1 MSEVLNLLQR
11 RIEEEKK
18 SRQIEFKDM
27 NGEIE
32 GLLKQFQVL
41 SLIESDWAKLCVFNM
56 NVEWV
61 LKLLTQILK

>member
-61 LKLLTQILK
+61 LKLLT